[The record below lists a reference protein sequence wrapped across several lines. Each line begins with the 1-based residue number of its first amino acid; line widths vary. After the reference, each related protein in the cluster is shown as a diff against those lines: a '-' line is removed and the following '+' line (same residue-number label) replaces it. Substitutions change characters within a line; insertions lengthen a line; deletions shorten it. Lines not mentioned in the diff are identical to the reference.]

1 MKFILVTQNN
11 AEYDEMIELVKRF
24 DPDIIK
30 QEIMSGNGEFLER
43 DGTYTIVPFYYTVW
57 VLDIQKSSE
66 IVYLA
71 QHVFKRKI
79 EICPFTADVNWNEIV
94 LDDEAMKEIYT
105 APELKVLEHR

>member
-1 MKFILVTQNN
+1 MKFILATQNN
-11 AEYDEMIELVKRF
+11 AEYDEMVELVKRF

-30 QEIMSGNGEFLER
+30 QETISGNGEFLER
-43 DGTYTIVPFYYTVW
+43 DGTYTVTPFNYTEW

-71 QHVFKRKI
+71 QHVFKRKV
-79 EICPFTADVNWNEIV
+79 EICPFTADVNWNEII
-94 LDDEAMKEIYT
+94 LDNDAMKEIYT